1 MPEQKKFIDR
11 VIERLDRLDDRKVTG
26 YLRSLAREKGLLENV
41 FNSMRE
47 GLLVVDWQGKIV
59 FLNYSAS
66 RLLGLPPESIGESVY
81 SRIKHEG
88 LTEIIRQGLQI
99 PGQSLV
105 RELNLIRPGAGWIR
119 LSRSS
124 WQDRDGTFRGIVL
137 LLSDITR
144 ERKND
149 EDTQLMEKVG
159 FLSRLTA
166 VVAHELGNPLSSLS
180 IHIQLIIRQLL
191 KSGRRDLLRS
201 ARIIEEEIQR
211 LHRIVEQFLVT
222 LRPAPVQL
230 SRSDL
235 RVITGEVAA
244 LLKEELRG
252 RGIDLIEKYP
262 SQPLIGRLDPDLIRQ
277 VIMNLIRN
285 AAQAMP
291 RGGKI
296 WLTLAADDIY
306 LKLNVVDQGTG
317 IPSESL
323 SLVSEPFFTTKKG
336 GSGLGLLVVYQI
348 VRQHGGTVEI
358 ISRDGE
364 GTTFNVRIP
373 RQPDRVKLLP
383 PPPAASGEKI

>member
-11 VIERLDRLDDRKVTG
+11 VIERLDRLDDQKVTG
-26 YLRSLAREKGLLENV
+26 YLRNLAREKGLLENV

-66 RLLGLPPESIGESVY
+66 RLLGLPPESIGESIF
-81 SRIKHEG
+81 SRIEHEG
-88 LTEIIRQGLQI
+88 FSEIVHQGLRI

-105 RELNLIRPGAGWIR
+105 RELHLLHPWSGWVR

-124 WQDRDGTFRGIVL
+124 WQDREDKFRGIVL

-144 ERKND
+144 ERKKG
-149 EDTQLMEKVG
+149 EDTQLMERVG
-159 FLSRLTA
+159 FLSQLTA

-180 IHIQLIIRQLL
+180 IHIQLIIRKLK
-191 KSGRRDLLRS
+191 KSGGKDLMRS
-201 ARIIEEEIQR
+201 ARIIEEEIKR

-230 SRSDL
+230 QRTDL
-235 RVITGEVAA
+235 RAIAGEVIS
-244 LLKEELRG
+244 LLKEELRNK
-252 RGIDLIEKYP
+252 GIDVVEKYP
-262 SQPLIGRLDPDLIRQ
+262 PRPLLGRMDPDLIQQ

-296 WLTLAADDIY
+296 WLTLSKDDIY
-306 LKLNVVDQGTG
+306 LKLTVADQGRG
-317 IPSESL
+317 IPSENI
-323 SLVSEPFFTTKKG
+323 SLVSEPFFTTRKG
-336 GSGLGLLVVYQI
+336 GSGLGLLVVYKI
-348 VRQHGGTVEI
+348 VRQHGGSVEI
-358 ISRDGE
+358 ISQTGK
-364 GTTFNVRIP
+364 GTTFNVWLPQRP
-373 RQPDRVKLLP
+373 ERVKLLP
-383 PPPAASGEKI
+383 PPPSAGVKT